1 MRKPRLDLWFKRIDG
16 DPDRFCDVPISVR
29 AYLAAEQISNLVP
42 QVSPEERLFL
52 AVIRQAISDLGC
64 VDRYKSADALRFIRR
79 TSNPFASHLGI
90 SENYIRLVATEY
102 GLLKKEPVYGHRIAT
117 VTTIQRGS

>member
-1 MRKPRLDLWFKRIDG
+1 MRQPRLDLWFKRIDG
-16 DPDRFCDVPISVR
+16 DPDRFGDVPIKVR

-42 QVSPEERLFL
+42 QNYPEERLFL

-79 TSNPFASHLGI
+79 THNPFAAHLGI

-102 GLLKKEPVYGHRIAT
+102 GLLKKD
-117 VTTIQRGS
+117 